1 MLTLVRTLHTLI
13 WLVMT
18 TAVCYMGYGVISMRF
33 NSLFYAALFLIS
45 LEILILV
52 ANSWKCPLTG
62 IARRHT
68 SDDAPNFDIF
78 LPKVVVR
85 YNKEIF
91 TAILLIILGIYLKNI
106 LSSLQLL

>member
-18 TAVCYMGYGVISMRF
+18 TAVFYIGYGVISMRF
-33 NSLFYAALFLIS
+33 NSLFYVALFLIS
-45 LEILILV
+45 AEIIIIV

-78 LPKVVVR
+78 LPKVVAR

-91 TAILLIILGIYLKNI
+91 TAILLIILGIYLKNV
-106 LSSLQLL
+106 LS